1 MTNTTNPQDLCRR
14 LEHLVE
20 EYIATTRVA
29 AQAALDRAFA
39 TATTRTVGRS
49 RPTAAAAAPTRSRGG
64 PRRAADEIG
73 TLSERL
79 YEAVC
84 RMPGETMTVIAPAV
98 GATARE
104 LNRPMLRLKHGGRV
118 RSVGTRHGTRYFPMA
133 HEEQRTS
140 A

>member
-1 MTNTTNPQDLCRR
+1 MTNATNPLDLCKRI
-14 LEHLVE
+14 EHLVE
-20 EYIATTRVA
+20 EYISTTRVA

-39 TATTRTVGRS
+39 TGPTPSVGRA
-49 RPTAAAAAPTRSRGG
+49 RPMPAARARSRGG
-64 PRRAADEIG
+64 ARRAADEIG

-133 HEEQRTS
+133 REEQGTS